1 MASMTITIDDSQV
14 DRVLNAVWAN
24 HHDGEMPPSRPE
36 AVKHLR
42 EWLYL
47 LVKREVRGY
56 EAAAA
61 ARAITERADDPLD
74 LTVQ

>member
-1 MASMTITIDDSQV
+1 MASMTISVPDSQV

-24 HHDGEMPPSRPE
+24 HHNGEMPPSKPE
-36 AVKHLR
+36 AVQHLR

-47 LVKREVRGY
+47 LVRREVTGY
-56 EAAAA
+56 EAAVA

-74 LTVQ
+74 GQKQ

>member
-1 MASMTITIDDSQV
+1 MAQMVLVVPDSQV
-14 DRVLNAVWAN
+14 TRVLNAIWAN
-24 HHDGEMPPSRPE
+24 HHDGESPPDQ
-36 AVKHLR
+36 ATAAKHAR
-42 EWLYL
+42 EWLYSL
-47 LVKREVRGY
+47 LKREVRGY